1 MPSSLEPSS
10 STPGKKPATATIAQ
24 SGTLNVFL
32 SISNSTPWIIDSED
46 QANDIFT
53 KAEYKGTFLH
63 LHSKLGIK
71 NIYAPTRGEVLRLI
85 LGRI

>member
-53 KAEYKGTFLH
+53 KAEYKGTSYIFIP
-63 LHSKLGIK
+63 SW
-71 NIYAPTRGEVLRLI
+71 ALRISMLQ
-85 LGRI
+85 LEEKC

>member
-32 SISNSTPWIIDSED
+32 SISNSTRWIIDSED

-71 NIYAPTRGEVLRLI
+71 NIYAPT
-85 LGRI
+85 